1 MEEYTVDSLFTFVKT
16 TSLTDWFRT
25 NIDRYQ
31 NPNYE
36 NEARQY
42 AKERDVQL
50 VVQACFKEHK
60 TFCRIKCPINP
71 LPVVGWFE
79 VPSINI
85 LKKHLEALGWKSIC
99 FHGKR
104 IFS

>member
-1 MEEYTVDSLFTFVKT
+1 MEHTVDSIFTFVKT
-16 TSLTDWFRT
+16 TNMTRWFKA
-25 NIDRYQ
+25 NVDRYL
-31 NPNYE
+31 NDNYE
-36 NEARQY
+36 RMEQQY

-50 VVQACFKEHK
+50 IVQACFKEHK

-85 LKKHLEALGWKSIC
+85 LKTHLEALGWKFMC

-104 IFS
+104 VLE